1 MTLNPTAENYRVAV
15 AAYEAGRPSY
25 PAEIVAAL
33 PLAAARCAVD
43 LGAGTGK
50 FTRLLLQ
57 HLPAAARLIAVEPVA
72 EMSARLA
79 REAGVEVIN
88 TRADAINLDTG
99 SVDLVTCAQAFHW
112 FDNEASVAEI
122 ARLLHPGGTLALV
135 WNNRDDRTPWVDA
148 LSVMIEGYAGDT
160 PRQRTGRWRWILKDP
175 RFVLERE
182 IVQDHPHRMKRR
194 DVFERIASTSYVANL
209 PDAEKAI
216 LRDKTDNILREAGL
230 GDADEVV
237 FPYVTQLFLL
247 KRA

>member
-1 MTLNPTAENYRVAV
+1 MTLNPTARNYRVAV

-33 PLAAARCAVD
+33 PLQAARCVVD

-57 HLPAAARLIAVEPVA
+57 HLPATARLVAVEPVA
-72 EMSARLA
+72 EMSAKLIEEA
-79 REAGVEVIN
+79 RVEVIN
-88 TRADAINLDTG
+88 TRADAIGLETG

-122 ARLLHPGGTLALV
+122 ALLLHPRGTLALV
-135 WNNRDDRTPWVDA
+135 WNNRDDRAPWVDA

-175 RFVLERE
+175 RFALEKE
-182 IVQDHPHRMKRR
+182 IVQDHPHRMARQG
-194 DVFERIASTSYVANL
+194 VYERVVSTSYVANL
-209 PDAEKAI
+209 PDAEKAV
-216 LRDKTDNILREAGL
+216 LRDKTDAILREAGL

-247 KRA
+247 KRT